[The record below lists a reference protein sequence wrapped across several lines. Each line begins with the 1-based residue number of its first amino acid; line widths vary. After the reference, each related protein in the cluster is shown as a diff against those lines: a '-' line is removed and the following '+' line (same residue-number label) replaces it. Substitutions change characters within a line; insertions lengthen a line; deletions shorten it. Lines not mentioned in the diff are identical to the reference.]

1 MFTSQRTWNFLTDVF
16 FLFSSEEC
24 RLILSVLL
32 SGLDPHTFIWQKV
45 CYSYPICHWKSI
57 ILAVFDQK
65 LVSEWKIL
73 CITPYCQMQPVPA
86 RHPICLF
93 CVFSYHSELS
103 AFFTENRQILSKN
116 AKFFSSFWFWSN
128 FCIEIRTINR
138 F

>member
-45 CYSYPICHWKSI
+45 CYSCPISLRKST

-65 LVSEWKIL
+65 IGIWMKNTLYNTLLSNAACAW
-73 CITPYCQMQPVPA
+73 
-86 RHPICLF
+86 CLRPDIQF
-93 CVFSYHSELS
+93 VCFVFSLIIPSYPLFLLEMDKLFQKTPKPFHHSDSGAIFVL
-103 AFFTENRQILSKN
+103 K
-116 AKFFSSFWFWSN
+116 
-128 FCIEIRTINR
+128 
-138 F
+138 